1 MGNTKNDNSFRL
13 EEQPSLMQASLGR
26 AKVIVPG
33 ARGLRLT
40 GLNSF
45 HLDEGPD
52 FLWLNIY
59 RVMADATELEVTRDR
74 TATVSLQNGAVE
86 VRWPVCEAVDG
97 ELFARYRI
105 DETASA
111 VDVTFGADINRN
123 YRGFELYIANYF
135 TPYYA
140 PQYAIQDNSTH
151 PNGIFWYRKKW
162 FSDDENESWAR
173 DGAGEAVF
181 QDGRWQTGH
190 AINWRRGPFY
200 AYPLMI
206 QEHRYG
212 HATLLMARPEDCFGI
227 SGLNS
232 YHNSQYFHLFG
243 RDVAAGEC
251 VAATVRLVILTKWD
265 DLRQEA
271 LARYNDWLALP

>member
-97 ELFARYRI
+97 ELFARYRL

-123 YRGFELYIANYF
+123 YRGFEL
-135 TPYYA
+135 
-140 PQYAIQDNSTH
+140 
-151 PNGIFWYRKKW
+151 
-162 FSDDENESWAR
+162 
-173 DGAGEAVF
+173 
-181 QDGRWQTGH
+181 
-190 AINWRRGPFY
+190 
-200 AYPLMI
+200 
-206 QEHRYG
+206 
-212 HATLLMARPEDCFGI
+212 
-227 SGLNS
+227 
-232 YHNSQYFHLFG
+232 
-243 RDVAAGEC
+243 
-251 VAATVRLVILTKWD
+251 
-265 DLRQEA
+265 
-271 LARYNDWLALP
+271 